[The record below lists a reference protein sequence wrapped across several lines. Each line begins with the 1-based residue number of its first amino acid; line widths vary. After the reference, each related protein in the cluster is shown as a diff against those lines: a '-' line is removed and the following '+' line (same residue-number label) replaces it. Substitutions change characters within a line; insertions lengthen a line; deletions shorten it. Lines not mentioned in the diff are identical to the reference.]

1 AVLLALGARPSSPA
15 APAKPTATAMSL
27 KAKVMWRAPAAHGS
41 PIDSY
46 TVAAFVGKTAKVT
59 HVYKSKAWS
68 QVVSGLK
75 NGTAYTFKVRA
86 HNKVGWGPYS
96 PPSGPKVVG

>member
-1 AVLLALGARPSSPA
+1 MRRHGRKVWFAVLASTALAFGLTATILPAAAAASKPA

-27 KAKVMWRAPAAHGS
+27 KAKVKWKAPAAHGS

-59 HVYKSKAWS
+59 HVYKSKALT
-68 QVVSGLK
+68 QVFSGLK
-75 NGTAYTFKVRA
+75 NGT
-86 HNKVGWGPYS
+86 S
-96 PPSGPKVVG
+96 